1 MSTVPGATPIVLIGC
16 NDLIPPI
23 SKREELNEWERLNI
37 LIARE
42 WALKPRVLSRVN
54 PTDEI
59 YLRKL
64 HERMFNKTW
73 RWAGKY
79 RSYDGIDIG
88 CPFVEIRQLIPQL
101 LGSVRYWIENKTYGD
116 IDEIAVR
123 FHHRLVWQIHAFPD
137 GNGRHARL
145 LADVLVAK
153 HGRPPFTWGPTNAN
167 LANEGAV
174 RNAYLDALKALD
186 ANDHDIQPLLKFARV

>member
-1 MSTVPGATPIVLIGC
+1 MNTRPGATLITLIGSD
-16 NDLIPPI
+16 DLIPAI
-23 SKREELNEWERLNI
+23 TTEKELNEWERQNI

-42 WALKPRVLSRVN
+42 WALKPRVLSRTD

-64 HERMFNKTW
+64 HLRMFDNTW
-73 RWAGKY
+73 TWAGKY
-79 RSYDGIDIG
+79 RLRDGIGIG

-101 LGSVRYWIENKTYGD
+101 LGSVRYSIENKTYGD

-123 FHHRLVWQIHAFPD
+123 FHHRLVWQIHAFEN

-145 LADVLVAK
+145 LADALVVK
-153 HGRPPFTWGPTNAN
+153 HGRKAFAWGPANAD
-167 LANEGAV
+167 LDAAGDV
-174 RNAYLDALKALD
+174 RNAYLDALRSLD
-186 ANDHDIQPLLKFARV
+186 ANENDVQPLLTFARA

>member
-1 MSTVPGATPIVLIGC
+1 MNTVPGATPIVLIGSD
-16 NDLIPPI
+16 DLIPPI

-37 LIARE
+37 LIARG
-42 WALKPRVLSRVN
+42 WALNPRVLSRRD
-54 PTDEI
+54 PTDES
-59 YLRKL
+59 YLRQL

-79 RSYDGIDIG
+79 RSYDGINIG
-88 CPFVEIRQLIPQL
+88 CPFVEIRERLPQL
-101 LGSVRYWIENKTYGD
+101 LGNVRYWIENKTYAD

-123 FHHRLVWQIHAFPD
+123 FHHHLVWQIHAFAN

-153 HGRPPFTWGPTNAN
+153 HGREVFTWGPANAD
-167 LANEGAV
+167 LDAAGDV

-186 ANDHDIQPLLKFARV
+186 ANDNDVQPLLKFARG

>member
-1 MSTVPGATPIVLIGC
+1 MSTVPGATPINLIDP
-16 NDLIPPI
+16 NDLIPSI
-23 SKREELNEWERLNI
+23 STEKERNEWERLNI
-37 LIARE
+37 LRARG
-42 WALKPRVLSRVN
+42 WALNPRVLSRRD

-59 YLRKL
+59 YLRML
-64 HERMFNKTW
+64 HQRMFDKTW

-79 RSYDGIDIG
+79 RSRDGINIG
-88 CPFVEIRQLIPQL
+88 CRFTEIRQLIPQL
-101 LGSVRYWIENKTYGD
+101 LGSVRYWIENKTYAD

-123 FHHRLVWQIHAFPD
+123 FHHRLVWQIHAFQD

-153 HGRPPFTWGPTNAN
+153 YGRPVFTWGPANAD
-167 LANEGAV
+167 LTNEGDV

-186 ANDHDIQPLLKFARV
+186 ANHNDVEPLLKFARA

>member
-1 MSTVPGATPIVLIGC
+1 MSTVPGTTPINLLDP
-16 NDLIPPI
+16 NDLIPSI
-23 SKREELNEWERLNI
+23 STEKERNEWERLNI
-37 LIARE
+37 LIARA
-42 WALKPRVLSRVN
+42 WALNPRVLSRRD

-59 YLRKL
+59 YLRRL
-64 HERMFNKTW
+64 HQRMFDKTW

-79 RSYDGIDIG
+79 RSRDGINIG
-88 CPFVEIRQLIPQL
+88 CRFIEIRQLIPQL
-101 LGSVRYWIENKTYGD
+101 LGNVRYWIENKTYGD

-123 FHHRLVWQIHAFPD
+123 FHHRVVWQIHAFQD

-153 HGRPPFTWGPTNAN
+153 HGRPVFTWGPANADI
-167 LANEGAV
+167 ANDGAV

-186 ANDHDIQPLLKFARV
+186 ANDNDVQPLLKFARG